1 MDEPYKKLN
10 IDKWQLV
17 RYDIPKDGSCL
28 FHAISLAFFKPYI
41 NELFNDRSITREQI
55 VYNLRKELSNKLSQP
70 INGKNGKTYYDTL
83 NNGNTLNFSL
93 SVPEYKL
100 KHMQAELNSRNSIG
114 YGYMEYIC
122 NQLNKDIYIINGEL
136 EKKDLYQSDELK
148 LCIKGR
154 NSIVLY
160 YKNNHYELIG
170 LKNEKDEIIT
180 HFKSD
185 HAFIKYLKTLIK

>member
-1 MDEPYKKLN
+1 MDEPYKKFY

-41 NELFNDRSITREQI
+41 NESFNDRSITREQI

-83 NNGNTLNFSL
+83 NNNGNTSEYSL
-93 SVPEYKL
+93 KQMQL
-100 KHMQAELNSRNSIG
+100 KLNSRNSIG

-122 NQLNKDIYIINGEL
+122 NQLNKDIYILN
-136 EKKDLYQSDELK
+136 EKKNVYQGDESK

-170 LKNEKDEIIT
+170 LIGNDGKIT
-180 HFKSD
+180 HFKPD
-185 HAFIKYLKTLIK
+185 HPFIIHLKSMII